1 MAAQGLG
8 AMVTMPI
15 AGALVDKFPVG
26 RIVPFGLVAIVTG
39 MFLLTQIDAHTSYW
53 GYILPVLFL
62 MGLGMGGTMM
72 PIMTSALKSL
82 RAHDVARGSTL
93 LNITQQIGSSMGV
106 AIISVFLTTG
116 IKNQAIISQAQAFG
130 DAAKKV
136 TNPAEMPALLA
147 KFPEVAKVF
156 AKFGTDQAAAQA
168 GLLEAVRDGLAVA
181 FAHLLGGGL
190 LVLPHA
196 RPRGLPAAQER
207 GEPQLPSTT
216 VSTRTTR
223 RCPCSCTEV
232 ARGIRQTPVSPHGR
246 PAFGMLGSCVLA
258 PQRDHRRPGGARRSG
273 DPRRAGL
280 AHRVQRG
287 RAAAGDGRRCR
298 RAWRWPG
305 HRETDPARP
314 GEPRRSR
321 GCGRPSGGSASA
333 SASPTA

>member
-1 MAAQGLG
+1 
-8 AMVTMPI
+8 
-15 AGALVDKFPVG
+15 
-26 RIVPFGLVAIVTG
+26 

-181 FAHLLGGGL
+181 FSHTFWVAAF
-190 LVLPHA
+190 LVL
-196 RPRGLPAAQER
+196 LTLVPAAF
-207 GEPQLPSTT
+207 LPRKSEESHFLDDG
-216 VSTRTTR
+216 VD
-223 RCPCSCTEV
+223 EDDAQV
-232 ARGIRQTPVSPHGR
+232 PVLMH
-246 PAFGMLGSCVLA
+246 
-258 PQRDHRRPGGARRSG
+258 
-273 DPRRAGL
+273 
-280 AHRVQRG
+280 
-287 RAAAGDGRRCR
+287 
-298 RAWRWPG
+298 
-305 HRETDPARP
+305 
-314 GEPRRSR
+314 
-321 GCGRPSGGSASA
+321 
-333 SASPTA
+333 